1 METRSAVLT
10 YHAMR
15 LAWCRVV
22 LMSFL
27 RRWAVYLAVVAV
39 LFAAGSVGAWS
50 SVTALAAWL
59 VLPLFYA
66 TAHPV
71 YLLPVLLIQTLLH
84 AGLIWALRSL
94 LWFEPWAEAE
104 RALPLAAADLRRSD
118 GIVVLLVMAP
128 LFSLY
133 ALGATTLWIT
143 DPAWLHDVRWSA
155 LGMLLAMMMGAAA
168 VGLTLLHSWRRPPRI
183 AAAVRRVAL
192 VAEAHQGRALV
203 GLPGMLTA
211 VSVNKAM
218 LLLPLVRGP
227 ARRAGK
233 GMCGGGVLLCA
244 PALGLWWAPHAAPW
258 WLAAFALL
266 SLVVTTR
273 VHTLARDQLEPFW
286 LACCMLPMSMK
297 RLRLWRA
304 MCVLSPLA
312 LGALWLLVSLPP
324 TGVRWLVF
332 AAYGLIVFLG
342 SAWVVCSGPEL
353 ASSAASRWLLFLT
366 LSVALATEVMA

>member
-1 METRSAVLT
+1 
-10 YHAMR
+10 MR

-71 YLLPVLLIQTLLH
+71 YLLPVLLIQTSLH
-84 AGLIWALRSL
+84 AGLIGALRSL
-94 LWFEPWAEAE
+94 LWFDAWAEAE
-104 RALPLAAADLRRSD
+104 RALPLAAADLRRFD
-118 GIVVLLVMAP
+118 WIVVLLVMAP

-133 ALGATTLWIT
+133 ALGATTLWIN
-143 DPAWLHDVRWSA
+143 DPAWLHGVRWSA

-183 AAAVRRVAL
+183 AAAARRVAL

-203 GLPGMLTA
+203 GLAGMSMAL
-211 VSVNKAM
+211 SVNKAM

-227 ARRAGK
+227 ARRAGL
-233 GMCGGGVLLCA
+233 GMCGGGLVLCA
-244 PALGLWWAPHAAPW
+244 PALGLWWAPQAAPW
-258 WLAAFALL
+258 WLALFALL

-273 VHTLARDQLEPFW
+273 VHTLARAELEPFW
-286 LACCMLPMSMK
+286 LNCSMLPVSLK

-304 MCVLSPLA
+304 LDVLSPLA
-312 LGALWLLVSLPP
+312 LGALLLIATLPAS
-324 TGVRWLVF
+324 GVRWPVF
-332 AAYGLIVFLG
+332 AAYGLVVFLG
-342 SAWVVCSGPEL
+342 SAWVVCSGPGH
-353 ASSAASRWLLFLT
+353 ATSAASRWLFFLA